1 MRHTSTSRKVF
12 VVCNTIFLV
21 TMALLCILPL
31 WNLLAISFS
40 GKSAANSGAV
50 TFWPIDFTPLA
61 YVKTFN
67 NNNFIRSMI
76 IAFLRTSFGTLLS
89 MFVITTAGY
98 ALSKEFRGRT
108 PLMWFF
114 VFTMLFGGGLVP
126 SYILYVQYLHI
137 YNTIWV
143 FLLPGLVSAYNVI
156 ILRTFIQT
164 TIPDTLFEAAKID
177 GAGHWRIFFQIV
189 LPLFKAG
196 LATIALFNV
205 VGRWNDW
212 FTGLMYIQ
220 DANLVPIQTMLQKIQ
235 QQLDFLKNNA
245 AVTGTPDGIQMM
257 KQLPT
262 QSLRM
267 ACVVI
272 VVLPVLAAYPFF
284 QRYFVQGLT
293 MGSVKG

>member
-114 VFTMLFGGGLVP
+114 VFTMLFGGGLIP
-126 SYILYVQYLHI
+126 SYMVNVSLGLK
-137 YNTIWV
+137 NN
-143 FLLPGLVSAYNVI
+143 FLVYILPGAFGCYNLSLI
-156 ILRTFIQT
+156 MNFFKS
-164 TIPDTLFEAAKID
+164 IPKSLEEAALID
-177 GAGHWRIFFQIV
+177 GASFFTVLRKIY
-189 LPLFKAG
+189 LPLSKAG
-196 LATIALFNV
+196 LATVALFIM
-205 VGRWNDW
+205 VGYWNEW
-212 FTGLMYIQ
+212 FTGILYMSDTKNYPL
-220 DANLVPIQTMLQKIQ
+220 ASFLQ
-235 QQLDFLKNNA
+235 
-245 AVTGTPDGIQMM
+245 
-257 KQLPT
+257 
-262 QSLRM
+262 
-267 ACVVI
+267 VI
-272 VVLPVLAAYPFF
+272 VVQGNNQDLSLDPASALAMSERTIKAAQVFIGALPILLVYPFL
-284 QRYFVQGLT
+284 QKYFVKGIV
-293 MGSVKG
+293 MGAVKE